1 MLLYGGE
8 LAAYGTLWILI
19 SGTPAYCSGATLWS
33 PVSPAEVNSARLIDE
48 TTGSPLAKE
57 TSSWSLYDP
66 NGHRHISGLNFG
78 PPSGPGKQ
86 SVFDEAQNN
95 QDDRDNNLTAWN
107 QASQVLKKT
116 GLVRSAY
123 VDVASG
129 LVVTSMKMSDGNA
142 LKEGGKVDANPFGL
156 LIDSSIPRLPFT
168 GEGVPKGGSDKFK
181 PNLEAELK

>member
-95 QDDRDNNLTAWN
+95 QDDRDNNVE